1 MFDFVKVYQLNIPLI
16 IKNETMERKILLN
29 DLKTILSEHVDGE
42 GAKALESLSEQTDL
56 RNDLGI
62 DSLDVVNIVIDIE
75 SHFNIEIENDSIK
88 KMSTIKNCMDLIAE
102 KVCQPA
108 EQVS

>member
-1 MFDFVKVYQLNIPLI
+1 
-16 IKNETMERKILLN
+16 MERMILLN
-29 DLKTILSEHVDGE
+29 DLKTILSEHVDSE

-88 KMSTIKNCMDLIAE
+88 KMSTIKNCIDLIEE
-102 KVCQPA
+102 KVNQPV